1 MQGELLLLL
10 VVHLALTGLPGVA
23 ATLFAARSGV
33 KQEAVLLAIGLAA
46 TGAVAMLA
54 FWFYYADHEA
64 GQTLAYFA
72 EFGSVLLIAWSIYG
86 GHIDRA
92 LLRRLATPLGLWMF
106 GSAFLVFLGFVHGG
120 ADSAIAT
127 SATRFSGQLPTDN
140 DIPRFF
146 SDWFF
151 SHGHS
156 GTPPIYP
163 GEWLASDRPPLQV
176 GYSLLDRPFRWQ
188 DTSLHHEGMGVVLQQ
203 LWIVGLSA
211 LLTAGPVRPVTRGLT
226 MLN

>member
-92 LLRRLATPLGLWMF
+92 LLRRLGTPLGLWVF
-106 GSAFLVFLGFVHGG
+106 GSGFLVFLGFLHGG
-120 ADSAIAT
+120 AGSAIAT
-127 SATRFSGQLPTDN
+127 SAPPFSRQVPTDQH
-140 DIPRFF
+140 IPRFF
-146 SDWFF
+146 SHLFF
-151 SHGHS
+151 RHGHH
-156 GTPPIYP
+156 TTHP
-163 GEWLASDRPPLQV
+163 
-176 GYSLLDRPFRWQ
+176 
-188 DTSLHHEGMGVVLQQ
+188 
-203 LWIVGLSA
+203 
-211 LLTAGPVRPVTRGLT
+211 
-226 MLN
+226 